1 MDQSHLQDQSGSQD
15 KSGSQDQSQSTDQ
28 SRLQDQSSSQSPDQV
43 QQQDQISQQDQIYR
57 QDVTQYFSEVQ
68 QRQQLLQSDPSLSPD
83 QRRYDLATYSLSLAG
98 TVTSS
103 DSPDITRLYQE
114 IEQTMTTISQAQQQI
129 RDRDP
134 LTRTLVGGD
143 AQAAQT
149 LLQATSQNLDRIREM
164 DQLIQSCTT
173 CDPQIQQQLHDQ
185 LQVLAQNQTQLQD
198 LAQQEQN
205 NKGWFGWLFR

>member
-1 MDQSHLQDQSGSQD
+1 MDQSHVLDQSGSQD
-15 KSGSQDQSQSTDQ
+15 QTQSTDQ
-28 SRLQDQSSSQSPDQV
+28 SQLQDQSSSQSPDQI

-83 QRRYDLATYSLSLAG
+83 QRSYDLATYSLSRAG

-103 DSPDITRLYQE
+103 DSPDITRLYQQ
-114 IEQTMTTISQAQQQI
+114 IEQTTTTISQAQQQI

-134 LTRTLVGGD
+134 LTKTLVGGD
-143 AQAAQT
+143 TQAASA
-149 LLQATSQNLDRIREM
+149 LLQTTSQNLDRIREM

-185 LQVLAQNQTQLQD
+185 LQVLAQNQTQLHD

>member
-15 KSGSQDQSQSTDQ
+15 QSHSADQ
-28 SRLQDQSSSQSPDQV
+28 SRLQDQSLSQSPDQV
-43 QQQDQISQQDQIYR
+43 QQQDQIYR

-68 QRQQLLQSDPSLSPD
+68 QRQQLLQNDPSLSPD
-83 QRRYDLATYSLSLAG
+83 QRSYDLATYSLSIAG

-103 DSPDITRLYQE
+103 NSPDITRLYQQ
-114 IEQTMTTISQAQQQI
+114 IEQTTTTISQAQQQI

-143 AQAAQT
+143 TQAAST
-149 LLQATSQNLDRIREM
+149 LLQTSSQNLDRIREM

-198 LAQQEQN
+198 QARQEQN

>member
-1 MDQSHLQDQSGSQD
+1 MDQSHLLDQSGSQD
-15 KSGSQDQSQSTDQ
+15 QTQSTDQ
-28 SRLQDQSSSQSPDQV
+28 SRLQDQSSSQSPDLI

-68 QRQQLLQSDPSLSPD
+68 QRQQLLQNDPSLSPE
-83 QRRYDLATYSLSLAG
+83 QRSYDLATYSLSRAG

-103 DSPDITRLYQE
+103 DSPDITRLYQQ
-114 IEQTMTTISQAQQQI
+114 IEQTTTTISQAQQQI

-143 AQAAQT
+143 TQAAST
-149 LLQATSQNLDRIREM
+149 LLQTTSQNLDRIREM

-198 LAQQEQN
+198 QARQEQN

>member
-1 MDQSHLQDQSGSQD
+1 MDQSHLQDQ
-15 KSGSQDQSQSTDQ
+15 SGSQDQSQSTDQ

-83 QRRYDLATYSLSLAG
+83 QRKYDLATYSLSIAG

-103 DSPDITRLYQE
+103 DSPDITRLYQQ
-114 IEQTMTTISQAQQQI
+114 IEQNTTTISQAQQQI
-129 RDRDP
+129 RDRNP

-149 LLQATSQNLDRIREM
+149 LLQTTSQNLDRIREM
-164 DQLIQSCTT
+164 DRLIQSCTT

-198 LAQQEQN
+198 LAQQEQSN
-205 NKGWFGWLFR
+205 RGWFGWLFR